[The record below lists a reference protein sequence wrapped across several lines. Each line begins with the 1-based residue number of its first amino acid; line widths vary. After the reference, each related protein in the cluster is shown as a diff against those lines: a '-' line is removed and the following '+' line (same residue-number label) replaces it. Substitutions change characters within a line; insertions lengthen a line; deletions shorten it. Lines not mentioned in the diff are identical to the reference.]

1 MIAADSPEGFSPA
14 AHPYRWVMLAGL
26 WLVYFCFGMTV
37 AALAPLVG
45 TITGELGLSNAA
57 MGSVLGAWPL
67 VYIAAAIPCGAFLDR
82 VGPRRALFL
91 GALIIGLSGVM
102 RGFATGHATLFVA
115 VAIFGFGGPLVSVG
129 APKLISLWFEG
140 KERGLAMGLYITGPA
155 LGGIAALSLTNS
167 VAMPLAGGDWR
178 AVLLGYAAFVLAA
191 GVVWLFVS
199 SHPASR
205 EVERR
210 IAAEPQRPQLA
221 VFAEL
226 LRLPAVRLVLVM
238 GVCTLFINH
247 GLNNWLPQI
256 LRGYGMDA
264 ATAGYWASVPT
275 AVGVIGALLIPRL
288 AVPSRRLKILFSLMA
303 CYAVASLLLQT
314 THEVTLGT
322 GLVLQGIARGS
333 ITTVIVLSLVE
344 MKDVGARS
352 VGSASGLFFS
362 AAEVGGVLGP
372 LTMGVVS
379 DATGGFSAALYLL
392 TAISIL
398 LMLLLSRLR
407 LLIRTDTVPVS
418 GRSSA

>member
-1 MIAADSPEGFSPA
+1 MSASDAPPGFSPA
-14 AHPYRWVMLAGL
+14 DHPYRWVMLGGV

-45 TITGELGLSNAA
+45 TINRDLGLSNSA

-91 GALIIGLSGVM
+91 GAMIICLSGVM
-102 RGFATGHATLFVA
+102 RGFASGHATLFLA
-115 VAIFGFGGPLVSVG
+115 VAIFGIGGPLVSVG

-140 KERGLAMGLYITGPA
+140 KSRGFAMGLYITGPS

-167 VAMPLAGGDWR
+167 VAMPLAQDDWR
-178 AVLLGYAAFVLAA
+178 AVLLGYSAFVFAA
-191 GVVWLFVS
+191 GLVWLAVS

-210 IAAEPQRPQLA
+210 LAAEPKRPQVG
-221 VFAEL
+221 VFVDL
-226 LRLPAVRLVLVM
+226 LGIPAVRLVLVM
-238 GVCTLFINH
+238 GVFTLFINH

-256 LRGYGMDA
+256 LRGHGMDA
-264 ATAGYWASVPT
+264 ATAGYWASIPT
-275 AVGVIGALLIPRL
+275 AVGVIGALIIPRL
-288 AVPSRRLKILFSLMA
+288 AVPSRRLKILLCLIL
-303 CYAVASLLLQT
+303 CYGAASLLLQT
-314 THEVTLGT
+314 TDGLTLGT
-322 GLVLQGIARGS
+322 GLILQGITRGS
-333 ITTVIVLSLVE
+333 ITTVIVLVLVE

-372 LTMGVVS
+372 LTMGYVS
-379 DATGGFSAALYLL
+379 DVTGGFSAALYLL
-392 TAISIL
+392 TAIAVL
-398 LMLLLSRLR
+398 LLLLLSRLHR
-407 LLIRTDTVPVS
+407 SLQGATAPVS
-418 GRSSA
+418 GRDTG

>member
-1 MIAADSPEGFSPA
+1 MIAADPTEGFSPA

-115 VAIFGFGGPLVSVG
+115 VAIFGLGGPLVSVG

-155 LGGIAALSLTNS
+155 LGGISALSLTNS

-191 GVVWLFVS
+191 GAVWLFVS

-210 IAAEPQRPQLA
+210 LAAEPPRPQLA

-238 GVCTLFINH
+238 GVFTLFINH

-256 LRGYGMDA
+256 LRGHGMDA

-275 AVGVIGALLIPRL
+275 AVGVFGALVIPRL
-288 AVPSRRLKILFSLMA
+288 AVPSRRLKILFSLMLT
-303 CYAVASLLLQT
+303 YAVASLLLQT
-314 THEVTLGT
+314 TNEVTLGI

-362 AAEVGGVLGP
+362 AAEIGGVLGP

-379 DATGGFSAALYLL
+379 DLTGGFSAALYLL
-392 TAISIL
+392 TAISIV
-398 LMLLLSRLR
+398 LMLLLGRLR
-407 LLIRTDTVPVS
+407 VLMRTALAPIPERD
-418 GRSSA
+418 AA